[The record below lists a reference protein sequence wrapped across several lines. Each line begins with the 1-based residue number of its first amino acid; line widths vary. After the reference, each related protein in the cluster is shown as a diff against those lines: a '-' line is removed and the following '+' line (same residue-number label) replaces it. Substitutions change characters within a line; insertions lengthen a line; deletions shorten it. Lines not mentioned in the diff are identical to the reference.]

1 MILEGFEIENWACIK
16 HVLVSGLPP
25 TGTIVFHGPNGTGKS
40 SIIEALRA
48 CLMDFPSTSTSKELK
63 RWFPKN
69 GLEKPRVAVTFNA
82 RGSSWRITKHF
93 GSRESRLESRTAAG
107 TWKLERSTAADAH
120 EEVRK
125 LLGDKDSHAGL
136 HQLLWLTQAEFQLPD
151 PRKFDSD
158 LQSQLRAV
166 LGVLQTP
173 LDDRFHA
180 RVKDAWSR
188 WFGSRSKPGEKPKLK
203 RDCPLD
209 KAMVTLEERRLEL
222 AEVEAKYRSYEAMM
236 DKSGNLEILSRD
248 LHANKPVNP
257 ANSIYSKKNTR
268 IASNAS
274 KPTGLLRSESPGPRE
289 T

>member
-158 LQSQLRAV
+158 LQLSSRRTWCASDAV
-166 LGVLQTP
+166 GRPV
-173 LDDRFHA
+173 
-180 RVKDAWSR
+180 
-188 WFGSRSKPGEKPKLK
+188 SRSCEGRMVPVVRLAQQARRKT
-203 RDCPLD
+203 
-209 KAMVTLEERRLEL
+209 KAQEGL
-222 AEVEAKYRSYEAMM
+222 
-236 DKSGNLEILSRD
+236 
-248 LHANKPVNP
+248 P
-257 ANSIYSKKNTR
+257 A
-268 IASNAS
+268 
-274 KPTGLLRSESPGPRE
+274 
-289 T
+289 